1 MVDLIQVNKPLWT
14 ERLYPARGG
23 QDHLGVG
30 SVVTDRM
37 LPTLAPG
44 INVLTRHPRYWS
56 FYAFVIDEFWNS
68 DSPRTRAAFR
78 TFLRRKEFIFA
89 AANLLLEPEA
99 RTQVIGTRLVGPLV
113 ESAPA
118 KLRADFK
125 YMKSSGGGYGLYYAT
140 AMQTMGVVRLAD
152 PDLNLPVD
160 ALTPEVGKPLAYA
173 FREAIRG
180 TTYWKKYLEKDE
192 IPRGV
197 VEEYGETCAL
207 WKLRDR
213 AVDRPLVVNAFL
225 HGGRPEMAAAR
236 RKTLQLMLEISKQ
249 TAKVG
254 VSEAEFRSL
263 LLYGSVL
270 DDSGARV
277 LSKFSPPAELAST
290 ARQWRLTQLREMFN
304 WSLNGLWQWLCE
316 WGTANNNIDM
326 PIAIQQLEVTIKRM
340 TVRSIRGLRS
350 SPSKPIEQLVEEI
363 AVASDVSQSLDGKW
377 NALADVTEFK
387 LMKIVEES
395 DKGGSEKLGALITM
409 YVLTLLRIRGV
420 QTEQSAEAMLSEGGM
435 RRVGMQ
441 WALQSLSRDIQT
453 EKTIAETVLRILRD
467 NVLTQ
472 HERVAMAKLPDDTFR
487 FRREGDS
494 IRFFDQ
500 WTDYRM
506 NNSRFISIATACGD
520 FGWTDYL
527 DLPNRKLSHEGEQ
540 IRSAGD
546 LGTK

>member
-1 MVDLIQVNKPLWT
+1 
-14 ERLYPARGG
+14 
-23 QDHLGVG
+23 
-30 SVVTDRM
+30 M
-37 LPTLAPG
+37 LPILAPG

-78 TFLRRKEFIFA
+78 AFLRRKEFIFA
-89 AANLLLEPEA
+89 AANLFSEPEA

-113 ESAPA
+113 DSAPT
-118 KLRADFK
+118 KLRADFS
-125 YMKSSGGGYGLYYAT
+125 YMKSKGGGYGLYYAT
-140 AMQTMGVVRLAD
+140 AMQTMGVVRLAG
-152 PDLNLPVD
+152 PDTNLPVD
-160 ALTPEVGKPLAYA
+160 ALTPEVGKPLADA
-173 FREAIRG
+173 FREAIQG
-180 TTYWKKYLEKDE
+180 TTYSKKYLEKDE

-207 WKLRDR
+207 WKLRDQ
-213 AVDRPLVVNAFL
+213 AVDRPFVVNAFL

-254 VSEAEFRSL
+254 ISEAEFRSL

-277 LSKFSPPAELAST
+277 QTAFSPPTDLVST
-290 ARQWRLTQLREMFN
+290 ARQWRITQLREMFN

-316 WGTANNNIDM
+316 WGTAGKDIDM
-326 PIAIQQLEVTIKRM
+326 PVAVQQLEAAVKRM
-340 TVRSIRGLRS
+340 TVRAIPGLRS
-350 SPSKPIEQLVEEI
+350 SPSRPIEQLVEEI
-363 AVASDVSQSLDGKW
+363 MDASDVSQSIDGKW

-387 LMKIVEES
+387 LMATVEDSAE
-395 DKGGSEKLGALITM
+395 GSAEKLGALITM
-409 YVLTLLRIRGV
+409 YLLTLLRFRGTR
-420 QTEQSAEAMLSEGGM
+420 TEQSAEGMLSEGGM
-435 RRVGMQ
+435 RRVGMR
-441 WALQSLSRDIQT
+441 WALQSLDRDIQN
-453 EKTIAETVLRILRD
+453 ERTIAETALRILRD
-467 NVLTQ
+467 NVVAQ

-506 NNSRFISIATACGD
+506 NNSRFMSIATACGD

-527 DLPNRKLSHEGEQ
+527 DLPNRKLSREGEQ
-540 IRSAGD
+540 IRSTGD